1 MAMRDYEKLIEH
13 VCAATGLDA
22 ERLLSE
28 GTLRA
33 GETQV
38 RLHYFSPADL
48 CRLEIDLGRPPSC
61 SDADALRWML
71 ECNTDCE
78 TGCLPVLAI
87 DPDSGNALVY
97 LHFPLCQPDSAE
109 ALLRFL
115 ESDVQEMADQWR
127 RTDIDRKSGAPSIA
141 DTNFFALV

>member
-1 MAMRDYEKLIEH
+1 MAMRDYERLIEH

-33 GETQV
+33 GETPV
-38 RLHYFSPADL
+38 RLQYFSPADL

-61 SDADALRWML
+61 GDADALRWML

-127 RTDIDRKSGAPSIA
+127 RAEVNHDAGASSGAAA
-141 DTNFFALV
+141 DLLAFA

>member
-13 VCAATGLDA
+13 VCGATGLDA
-22 ERLLSE
+22 ARLLSE
-28 GTLRA
+28 GTLCA

-61 SDADALRWML
+61 GDADALRWML

-78 TGCLPVLAI
+78 AGCLPVLAI

-127 RTDIDRKSGAPSIA
+127 RTEINRDVGASSAAGA
-141 DTNFFALV
+141 DLLAFA